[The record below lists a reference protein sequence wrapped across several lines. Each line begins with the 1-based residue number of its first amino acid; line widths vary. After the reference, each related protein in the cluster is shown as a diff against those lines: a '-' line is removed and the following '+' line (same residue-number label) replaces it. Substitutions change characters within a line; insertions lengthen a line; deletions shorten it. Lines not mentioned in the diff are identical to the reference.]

1 MVASGLYNDK
11 FHVEYRTVAS
21 DSLNTDAYN
30 NAYNGD
36 GSRKPTT
43 EYVETNFGG
52 DNTQNVYLVKSQNL
66 NKGAITPANVSH
78 ILWRHMTDLD
88 TFTNRTGESQ
98 YFTPNG
104 NEGGWIRLNYSNL
117 GIDEDGELDGNTY
130 ELGWTQVL
138 KIQMMKRIV
147 SVYLLH
153 IVSRTAV

>member
-1 MVASGLYNDK
+1 MIYIGNGTSDAQTLVVKNVTTLDRQMDVGEAVRFATVQNSQNEFVDGSQVAVVASGLYNDK

-21 DSLNTDAYN
+21 DSLNMDAYN
-30 NAYNGD
+30 NSYNGD
-36 GSRKPTT
+36 GTRKPTT

-104 NEGGWIRLNYSNL
+104 NEGG
-117 GIDEDGELDGNTY
+117 
-130 ELGWTQVL
+130 
-138 KIQMMKRIV
+138 
-147 SVYLLH
+147 
-153 IVSRTAV
+153 